1 MQSLRERYEKRREAV
16 EKMTRY
22 YQDHGK
28 EIKGRPIGE
37 REAKEMAINTAK
49 RADLKDN
56 S

>member
-1 MQSLRERYEKRREAV
+1 MGAREQQEKRREAV

-22 YQDHGK
+22 YQDHGR
-28 EIKGRPIGE
+28 EIKGRPVSE
-37 REAKEMAINTAK
+37 REAREMAVKTAK

>member
-1 MQSLRERYEKRREAV
+1 MQSQRERYENRREAV

-22 YQDHGK
+22 FQDHGK
-28 EIKGRPIGE
+28 EIKGRTVSE
-37 REAKEMAINTAK
+37 REAREMAVQTAK